1 MLDSKREE
9 IDQATTGTG
18 PAPETKTK
26 GVPMRYRSIL
36 VTFAIICT
44 LISAATKAE
53 SYFSF
58 GVTLMLGGR
67 YDDIRMCVA
76 TPDGVKGG
84 PIADIMLSTRYHLDD
99 ENAVGLLL
107 PVFRPILFGAA
118 FKMLQFEPQL
128 FYERRVEVS
137 GTTELAIQP
146 SLGVSFH
153 YGPDY
158 ETEKSTP
165 FEERDNFFAAGPLV
179 STLIGLQ
186 FGNEKE
192 LTRMV
197 GVRPFYVP
205 LFAAD
210 RKTGTV
216 LGAVLEGH
224 FDFAD
229 SE

>member
-1 MLDSKREE
+1 M
-9 IDQATTGTG
+9 
-18 PAPETKTK
+18 
-26 GVPMRYRSIL
+26 YCRSIL
-36 VTFAIICT
+36 LTSVILCT
-44 LISAATKAE
+44 LLSAATKAD
-53 SYFSF
+53 SYLSL

-84 PIADIMLSTRYHLDD
+84 PIADIMLSTRYHFDD
-99 ENAVGLLL
+99 QNAVGLLL

-128 FYERRVEVS
+128 FYERRSDLSESAQLV
-137 GTTELAIQP
+137 IQP
-146 SLGVSFH
+146 GLGISFH

-165 FEERDNFFAAGPLV
+165 FEDRDNFFAAGPMV
-179 STLIGLQ
+179 SSLIGLQ
-186 FGNEKE
+186 FGDDRK

-197 GVRPFYVP
+197 GLRPFYIP
-205 LFAAD
+205 MFAAN
-210 RKTGTV
+210 RETGTIFG
-216 LGAVLEGH
+216 GALEGH

-229 SE
+229 FE